1 MKLSTRIA
9 RTVAVATLA
18 VSGSVAL
25 APSVSAGVQGP
36 GDITNPTKCTHGCG
50 GGGFDG
56 PDGFKNPEANPTED
70 PKPEG
75 PSVDQPVDQPV
86 IVAQPTF
93 TG

>member
-1 MKLSTRIA
+1 MKVSTRIA

-25 APSVSAGVQGP
+25 APAVSAGVQGP

-50 GGGFDG
+50 GGGGFQG
-56 PDGFKNPEANPTED
+56 PDDFKAPEADPVVDPQPPT
-70 PKPEG
+70 
-75 PSVDQPVDQPV
+75 DQPVDQPV
-86 IVAQPTF
+86 VVAQPTF

>member
-18 VSGSVAL
+18 ASGSVAV
-25 APSVSAGVQGP
+25 APAVSAAVQGP
-36 GDITNPTKCTHGCG
+36 GDITNPVPCTHGCDG
-50 GGGFDG
+50 GGGGGLVG
-56 PDGFKNPEANPTED
+56 PDDFTTPTPPPVVD
-70 PKPEG
+70 PKPG
-75 PSVDQPVDQPV
+75 DPVVDQPV

>member
-18 VSGSVAL
+18 VSGSIAL
-25 APSVSAGVQGP
+25 APAVSATTHGP
-36 GDITNPTKCTHGCG
+36 SGEIGNPPTCTHGCD
-50 GGGFDG
+50 DG
-56 PDGFKNPEANPTED
+56 PGFGGPGDFTNPEADPTDD
-70 PKPEG
+70 PKP
-75 PSVDQPVDQPV
+75 PTDQPDDAPV